1 MNSNRPSLNHE
12 RADLEVAP
20 TVAALQQR
28 AEEIRRQELD
38 KTLRRL
44 KDLSPEDAQRLD
56 ALTQAIIKKLLQR
69 PIANLKARRSPSH
82 LQRARELFAL
92 DEPPSP

>member
-1 MNSNRPSLNHE
+1 MNSNRPSLDHE
-12 RADLEVAP
+12 RAGVAP
-20 TVAALQQR
+20 IVAALERR
-28 AEEIRRQELD
+28 AEEIRRRELD

-56 ALTQAIIKKLLQR
+56 ALTQAIIKKLLHR
-69 PIANLKARRSPSH
+69 PIANLKAGRSSSR
-82 LQRARELFAL
+82 LQLARELFAL